1 MKNSEFITVD
11 VPITKEEVRAIAL
24 SKLDILRA
32 EKFLDI
38 GSGTGSVSVEAAVM
52 NENLKVYSIDDDPR
66 AEKLLKKNIEKFKL
80 NNICFFKGKAP
91 LDNFDT
97 TKEVEINE
105 NVDINK
111 QVKVDTNKQAKTDDY
126 AYTSKEVDANIDK
139 STNKI
144 DNDQKDS
151 FDAVFIGGTGGN
163 LKEIISWTRTILKPG
178 GRVVANFI
186 INDTF
191 NQAYNFF
198 KEVGFSEVEVLQLS
212 VNVLSTLGK
221 GEYFKPQNPI
231 FIISARK

>member
-1 MKNSEFITVD
+1 MKNSEFITGD

-66 AEKLLKKNIEKFKL
+66 AEKLLRKNIEKFKL
-80 NNICFFKGKAP
+80 NNICFYREKAP
-91 LDNFDT
+91 IDNLDLDT
-97 TKEVEINE
+97 TKEVEINKDFD
-105 NVDINK
+105 VNK
-111 QVKVDTNKQAKTDDY
+111 QVETDNYVDIT
-126 AYTSKEVDANIDK
+126 KEVDTKIDRN
-139 STNKI
+139 TNKI
-144 DNDQKDS
+144 DNYQKDS

-163 LKEIISWTRTILKPG
+163 LKEIILWTKAILKPG

-191 NQAYNFF
+191 NKAYNFF
-198 KEVGFSEVEVLQLS
+198 KKVGFSEVEVLQLS
-212 VNVLSTLGK
+212 VNVLSPLGK

-231 FIISARK
+231 FIIFARK

>member
-1 MKNSEFITVD
+1 MKNSEFITGD

-24 SKLDILRA
+24 SKLEILRA

-38 GSGTGSVSVEAAVM
+38 GSGTGSVSVEAAVI

-66 AEKLLKKNIEKFKL
+66 AEKLIKKNIEKFKL
-80 NNICFFKGKAP
+80 NNICFYRGKAP

-97 TKEVEINE
+97 T
-105 NVDINK
+105 
-111 QVKVDTNKQAKTDDY
+111 
-126 AYTSKEVDANIDK
+126 KEVDANIDK

-163 LKEIISWTRTILKPG
+163 LKEIILWTRTILKPG

-191 NQAYNFF
+191 NQAYKFF
-198 KEVGFSEVEVLQLS
+198 KEVGFSEIEVLQLC
-212 VNVLSTLGK
+212 VNVLSPLGK

-231 FIISARK
+231 FIISAKK